1 MHIASN
7 RRNPKRFIHSEVPAL
22 TLKSGYDECR
32 LTCNEKQNM
41 IKYLSSFILALTTFV
56 HSAWAVTYPLPS
68 EGNRLVGEPLVITI
82 EEGNT
87 QPLEYYAAQYGQGLS
102 NILEANPGVDPFL
115 PAGGTTLIIPQQI
128 ILPDTVREGIVVN
141 VAEMRL
147 YYYPPGENTVE
158 VLPIG
163 IGQAGRETPRNWVTK
178 IERKKEGPSWTPTAN
193 TRREYAREG
202 RELPAFV
209 PPGVD
214 NPMGLYAIYIGK
226 LYAIHGTNANF
237 GIGLR
242 VSQGC
247 IRLRNDDIEWLFNRV
262 REGERVQII
271 DQPVKI
277 ALEADGSRWIEV
289 HEPLSRNRAE
299 FESNKKVPLPMAQ
312 TLQKM
317 AAESSVDSDTFNE
330 ALTRRSGMPVRVD
343 NQTAVFN
350 PL

>member
-1 MHIASN
+1 MM
-7 RRNPKRFIHSEVPAL
+7 
-22 TLKSGYDECR
+22 KS
-32 LTCNEKQNM
+32 
-41 IKYLSSFILALTTFV
+41 LSSFILVLTALS
-56 HSAWAVTYPLPS
+56 HSAWAETYPLPADGS
-68 EGNRLVGEPLVITI
+68 RLVGVPLTITI
-82 EEGNT
+82 AQGNT
-87 QPLEYYAAQYGQGLS
+87 QPLEYYAALYGQGLS
-102 NILEANPGVDPFL
+102 NLLEANPGVDPFL
-115 PAGGTTLIIPQQI
+115 PAGGTELIIPQQI
-128 ILPDTVREGIVVN
+128 ILPDTVRQGIVVN

-147 YYYPPGENTVE
+147 YYYPPGENSVE

-178 IERKKEGPSWTPTAN
+178 VERKKEGPSWTPTAN
-193 TRREYAREG
+193 TRKEYAKEG
-202 RELPAFV
+202 KVLPAYV
-209 PPGVD
+209 PPGID

-262 REGERVQII
+262 QEGERVQVI

-277 ALEADGSRWIEV
+277 ALEPDGSRWIEV

-299 FESNKKVPLPMAQ
+299 FESNNKVPLPMAQ
-312 TLQKM
+312 TLRKV
-317 AAESSVDSDTFNE
+317 ASEASVDSETFNA
-330 ALTRRSGMPVRVD
+330 ALSRRSGMPVRVD
-343 NQTAVFN
+343 APTAVLN

>member
-1 MHIASN
+1 MM
-7 RRNPKRFIHSEVPAL
+7 R
-22 TLKSGYDECR
+22 
-32 LTCNEKQNM
+32 
-41 IKYLSSFILALTTFV
+41 YLSSFILLLTAFSQNV
-56 HSAWAVTYPLPS
+56 WAVTYPLPP
-68 EGNRLVGEPLVITI
+68 EGSRLVGEPLTITV
-82 EEGNT
+82 EQGNT

-262 REGERVQII
+262 NEGERVQII

-277 ALEADGSRWIEV
+277 ALESDGSRWIEV

-312 TLQKM
+312 TLQKI
-317 AAESSVDSDTFNE
+317 ASESTVDAQTFNE